1 MNQNDGEDN
10 TITYIKNPD
19 GTTSLSIN
27 RLRKYFPVPY
37 VPHVPIAGD
46 DIPDIGRDPE
56 LRKTITLFYQA
67 KIIKWI
73 TSYKD
78 FSHLKKCLKFIK
90 TKEGLFYVYHLL
102 SDYVENGQANW
113 YDLRDFVNYPN
124 IKEFLRYKLSNMK
137 L

>member
-1 MNQNDGEDN
+1 MNDND
-10 TITYIKNPD
+10 ITYIHNPD
-19 GTTSLSIN
+19 GTTSISIN

-37 VPHVPIAGD
+37 VPPVPIRTD
-46 DIPDIGRDPE
+46 DIPDVGKNPE
-56 LRKTITLFYQA
+56 LRKTITIFYQQ
-67 KIIKWI
+67 KLIKWI

-78 FSHLKKCLKFIK
+78 FSNLKKYLKFLK

-102 SDYVENGQANW
+102 SDYVENGKANW

-124 IKEFLRYKLSNMK
+124 IKDFLKYKLTNMK

>member
-1 MNQNDGEDN
+1 MNPNDNEDN
-10 TITYIKNPD
+10 KITYTTNPD
-19 GTTSLSIN
+19 GTTSISIN

-37 VPHVPIAGD
+37 VPPVPITNS
-46 DIPDIGRDPE
+46 DIPDIGKNPE

-67 KIIKWI
+67 KLIKWI
-73 TSYKD
+73 ISYKD
-78 FSHLKKCLKFIK
+78 FSNLKKYLKFLK

-102 SDYVENGQANW
+102 SDYVENGKANW

-124 IKEFLRYKLSNMK
+124 IKDFLKYKLTTMK